1 MGVVR
6 RVEYWDGKK
15 PRDFTTDGGDE
26 SDKRAISVALFAGK
40 DGGKRM
46 GLKFDRVK

>member
-1 MGVVR
+1 MNREFEGCNVNLM
-6 RVEYWDGKK
+6 
-15 PRDFTTDGGDE
+15 
-26 SDKRAISVALFAGK
+26 ISVVILFGCFAGK